1 MNTVLSLLAL
11 INLLLIVVF
20 IIATNFINT
29 QKQPK
34 LMAWYSVL
42 LAVLFLIYFAAI
54 LTASFAALFA
64 KEYMVLSLVFFV
76 IIPFVIGK
84 YVSYEKLSFY
94 SNLQLFALFLS
105 LFLTIFF
112 INI

>member
-11 INLLLIVVF
+11 INLLLIAVF

-42 LAVLFLIYFAAI
+42 LASVA
-54 LTASFAALFA
+54 TLFA

-105 LFLTIFF
+105 LFLTLFF

>member
-1 MNTVLSLLAL
+1 MNTVLSGLAL
-11 INLLLIVVF
+11 INLVLIVVF
-20 IIATNFINT
+20 IIATNFINM

-42 LAVLFLIYFAAI
+42 LAVLFLIYFTAI
-54 LTASFAALFA
+54 LTAAAVALLK

-105 LFLTIFF
+105 LFLALFF